1 MSEAFFSF
9 LFFQTMISRRTTI
22 QSALGLTAAQAL
34 TPLTSMAQSGAWPSR
49 PIKFVVPYP
58 PGGPTYLMARI
69 LSPKLQAALGQPVV
83 VENRSGAAGNLG
95 TDQVAKGAADGYT
108 LLLAASGPMAV
119 NASLYKALPFDPITE
134 LAPVAQISSFPLVL
148 EVHPSFPAK
157 DLKSFIAY
165 LKANPG
171 KVSFASAGS
180 GTPQHLAGEL
190 FKAMTG
196 TFMTHIPYRG
206 AGPALNDV
214 LGNQVPVMFD
224 IVASSLP
231 HIKAGKL
238 RALAVT
244 SASQAAVLSDVPP
257 VALTVP
263 QFEFSAWHGIAVAA
277 NTPRPI
283 VERLNAEI
291 LKTFNDPDIK
301 TRWAEIGSANVASS
315 PQAFGDLIRKE
326 SLRMKDIV
334 KRSGAQPD

>member
-1 MSEAFFSF
+1 
-9 LFFQTMISRRTTI
+9 MITRRSLVA
-22 QSALGLTAAQAL
+22 SAAALAATQLPARTSYAQA
-34 TPLTSMAQSGAWPSR
+34 SDWPSR
-49 PIKFVVPYP
+49 ALKFVVPYP
-58 PGGPTYLMARI
+58 PGGPTDLMARI
-69 LSPKLQAALGQPVV
+69 LAPKLQAALGQSVV
-83 VENRSGAAGNLG
+83 VENKAGAAGNVG
-95 TDQVAKGAADGYT
+95 TDQVAKAAADGYT

-119 NASLYKALPFDPITE
+119 NKSLYKTLPFEPIKD
-134 LAPVAQISSFPLVL
+134 LAPISQISSFPLVL

-190 FKAMTG
+190 FKVMTN
-196 TFMTHIPYRG
+196 TFMLHIPYRG

-224 IVASSLP
+224 IMASSLP

-238 RALAVT
+238 RPLAVT
-244 SASQAAVLSDVPP
+244 SLARANVLPDVPTI
-257 VALTVP
+257 ADTVP
-263 QFEFSAWHGIAVAA
+263 KFEFTAWHGIAVAA

-291 LKTFNDPDIK
+291 LKAFNDPEVK
-301 TRWAEIGSANVASS
+301 TRWAEIGSANVAGK
-315 PQAFGDLIRKE
+315 PEAFAALIKSE
-326 SLRMKDIV
+326 SARMAEVV

>member
-1 MSEAFFSF
+1 M
-9 LFFQTMISRRTTI
+9 LTRRSLLAT
-22 QSALGLTAAQAL
+22 SAAGS
-34 TPLTSMAQSGAWPSR
+34 LTSLIPHLSFAQGAGDWPNK

-58 PGGPTYLMARI
+58 PGGPTDLMARI
-69 LSPKLQAALGQPVV
+69 LQPKLQAALGQPVI
-83 VENRSGAAGNLG
+83 VENRGGAAGNVG

-119 NASLYKALPFDPITE
+119 NKSLYKTLPFDPIKDLT
-134 LAPVAQISSFPLVL
+134 PISQISSFPLVL
-148 EVHPSFPAK
+148 EVHNSFPAK

-196 TFMTHIPYRG
+196 TFMLHIPYRG

-231 HIKAGKL
+231 HIKSGKL
-238 RALAVT
+238 RPLGVT
-244 SASQAAVLSDVPP
+244 TATRANVLPDVPTI
-257 VALTVP
+257 AETVP
-263 QFEFSAWHGIAVAA
+263 KYEITAWHGIAVAA
-277 NTPRPI
+277 NTPKPI
-283 VERLNAEI
+283 VEKLNAALVKAFSE
-291 LKTFNDPDIK
+291 PDVK
-301 TRWAEIGSANVASS
+301 TRWAEIGSANVAGTSE
-315 PQAFGDLIRKE
+315 AFAQLIRTE
-326 SLRMKDIV
+326 SLRMADVV

>member
-1 MSEAFFSF
+1 MN
-9 LFFQTMISRRTTI
+9 LTRRTLLA
-22 QSALGLTAAQAL
+22 STAAGS
-34 TPLTSMAQSGAWPSR
+34 LTSLLSTQSLAQASDWPNK
-49 PIKFVVPYP
+49 PLKFVVPYP
-58 PGGPTYLMARI
+58 PGGPTDLMARI
-69 LSPKLQAALGQPVV
+69 LAPKLQAALGQPVI
-83 VENRSGAAGNLG
+83 VENRGGAAGNVG

-119 NASLYKALPFDPITE
+119 NKSLYKALPFDPIKD
-134 LAPVAQISSFPLVL
+134 LAPVSQISSFPLVL

-190 FKAMTG
+190 FKVMTN
-196 TFMTHIPYRG
+196 TFMLHIPYRG

-238 RALAVT
+238 RPLAVT
-244 SASQAAVLSDVPP
+244 TLTRASVLPDVPTIAD
-257 VALTVP
+257 VVP
-263 QFEFSAWHGIAVAA
+263 KFEFTAWHGIAVAA

-291 LKTFNDPDIK
+291 LKALNDPEVK
-301 TRWAEIGSANVASS
+301 TRWAEIGSANVAGKPEVFAS
-315 PQAFGDLIRKE
+315 LIRSE
-326 SLRMKDIV
+326 SARMAEVV

>member
-1 MSEAFFSF
+1 MTLTRRSLLAAATSGSLSG
-9 LFFQTMISRRTTI
+9 LFP
-22 QSALGLTAAQAL
+22 ALVHAQA
-34 TPLTSMAQSGAWPSR
+34 SDWPNK

-58 PGGPTYLMARI
+58 PGGPTDLMARI
-69 LSPKLQAALGQPVV
+69 LAPKLQAALGQSVI

-119 NASLYKALPFDPITE
+119 NKSLYKTLAFDPLKD

-190 FKAMTG
+190 FKVITN
-196 TFMTHIPYRG
+196 TFMLHIPYRG

-238 RALAVT
+238 RPLAVT
-244 SASQAAVLSDVPP
+244 SLSRAPVLPDVPIMAELLP
-257 VALTVP
+257 K
-263 QFEFSAWHGIAVAA
+263 FEFSAWHGIAVAA
-277 NTPRPI
+277 DTPRNI
-283 VERLNAEI
+283 VERLNAAI
-291 LKTFNDPDIK
+291 VNAFNDPDVK
-301 TRWAEIGSANVASS
+301 TRWGEIGSPIVAGK
-315 PQAFGDLIRKE
+315 PEAFASLMRSE
-326 SLRMKDIV
+326 SVRMAEVV